1 MMFNNEPSEFGE
13 VSLKIPRKPISMQSK
28 GYKKEEYKAYI
39 REIIKSSTYYFT
51 SDVQVNI
58 VWHVHEQNRYE
69 ESSAIDTD
77 NIIKP
82 LLDAISGI
90 QGLLIDDTQ
99 VQSISCHWLDNYNK
113 DDEYVEITIKSLPD
127 DFILKKDLLFIEYSS
142 HLCLPLK
149 RDWEIEFQKTI
160 VHHWETMLNMRDEL
174 IESGLSYY
182 NSKAVMPIQRVFHK
196 SKLSDFDIISIK
208 EIKKQLGVTT

>member
-1 MMFNNEPSEFGE
+1 MFNSEPSEFGE
-13 VSLKIPRKPISMQSK
+13 VSFKVDRKPISMQSK
-28 GYKKEEYKAYI
+28 GHRKEEYKEYI
-39 REIIKSSTYYFT
+39 REIIKSSTYLF
-51 SDVQVNI
+51 SGDVQVDI
-58 VWHVHEQNRYE
+58 TWHIHEENRYE

-127 DFILKKDLLFIEYSS
+127 DFILKKDLLFIEYSN
-142 HLCLPLK
+142 HLCLPFK

-182 NSKAVMPIQRVFHK
+182 DSKAVMPIQRVFHK
-196 SKLSDFDIISIK
+196 SKLSDFEIISK
-208 EIKKQLGVTT
+208 EEIKKQLEENT